1 MARMDSQTPLQKA
14 IVVAGSQQN
23 LANQLGIRSAS
34 ISEWKSRGRI
44 PVERVRSIESV
55 TGISKHELRPD
66 IFGPSPVPVPSEQ
79 GDSVEQVR
87 AGITK
92 RELRAKLGLSNDV
105 GLAVLLKLPRDQVE
119 AWGED
124 EQLPALPT
132 VLALVATQPTEEPK
146 APSDLDAERIVPV
159 EVA

>member
-1 MARMDSQTPLQKA
+1 MAFMDSQTPLQKA
-14 IVVAGSQQN
+14 IVAAGSQQN
-23 LANQLGIRSAS
+23 LASQLGIRSAS

-66 IFGPSPVPVPSEQ
+66 IFGPAPQLPEPSIDKEQ
-79 GDSVEQVR
+79 GGVS
-87 AGITK
+87 ITK
-92 RELRAKLGLSNDV
+92 RALRAKLGLANDA

-124 EQLPALPT
+124 DQLPALPS
-132 VLALVATQPTEEPK
+132 VLALIAPQPAAALK